1 MLYIE
6 IYDIYL
12 IFDIVHLSYI
22 LDNLFNRNIIKSL
35 MIFKLYVIVE
45 DKNDKIHTYSK
56 LIKLKSITII

>member
-1 MLYIE
+1 MYIE

-35 MIFKLYVIVE
+35 MIFKLYVIVD
-45 DKNDKIHTYSK
+45 DKNDNIHT
-56 LIKLKSITII
+56 